1 MINRRLFGAGLL
13 AAPFVSRAALAQ
25 AWQPSGPIKM
35 VVAYPAGGPT
45 DVIAR
50 IVAADIAGPLGQQ
63 VVVENLSGGA
73 GSVGTRAVAKA
84 KPDGLTITFGNNQ
97 THGNNMF
104 MLKEPGYDAVKDFA
118 PLAGAGAFEHVFVV
132 KNDLP
137 AKTIQEVIAL
147 AKAKPGELNY
157 GSTGI
162 GSGSHLSTELFMAR
176 TGIKMTHVPYR
187 GAAPLVQDLI
197 GGRIDISNSTLPSVL
212 AQIKADQIRAVA
224 IGSAKRNPKLPDVAT
239 LEEQGV
245 TGANA
250 SSWAAFFAPAGT
262 PQPALDRL
270 SAEIMK
276 SLKNPEVVAKI
287 DRLGFT
293 VEPRDP
299 VQFRPYQAQEIATWM
314 KIAKDAGIQP
324 GE

>member
-1 MINRRLFGAGLL
+1 MLKRRLFAAAVAG
-13 AAPFVSRAALAQ
+13 APFAKSAFAQ
-25 AWQPSGPIKM
+25 AWAPSGPIHM

-45 DVIAR
+45 DAIAR
-50 IVAADIAGPLGQQ
+50 IVAADMSERLGQQ
-63 VVVENLSGGA
+63 VIVENQSGASGA
-73 GSVGTRAVAKA
+73 IGTRAVAKA

-104 MLKEPGYDAVKDFA
+104 MLKNPGYDAVKDFA

-132 KNDLP
+132 RNDLP
-137 AKTIQEVIAL
+137 AQNIQDVIKL
-147 AKAKPGELNY
+147 AKEKPGALNY

-187 GAAPLVQDLI
+187 GAAPLVTDII

-212 AQIKADQIRAVA
+212 AQITAGKMRALA
-224 IGSAKRNPKLPDVAT
+224 IGSAKRNPKLPSVPT

-250 SSWAAFFAPAGT
+250 ASWAGFFAPAAT
-262 PQPALDRL
+262 PEPILQRL
-270 SAEIMK
+270 SDEILT
-276 SLKNPEVVAKI
+276 SLKKPDVVEKI
-287 DRLGFT
+287 GKLGFT
-293 VEPRDP
+293 VEPRGP
-299 VQFRPYQAQEIATWM
+299 AQFRPYQVQEIETWV

-324 GE
+324 EE